1 MSMVWAVKHGS
12 RLRYPQLWQTGAAIL
27 SQQTQRAEIE
37 AIGIMALT
45 KRL

>member
-1 MSMVWAVKHGS
+1 MVWAGESMGRGCVTPLSPGKPS
-12 RLRYPQLWQTGAAIL
+12 RDP

-45 KRL
+45 VKRL